1 MIDLSMDATP
11 LPSWTVP
18 LLVAALLLASRPCAS
33 HAQRSPR
40 STGTTSDTPLVL
52 TLDRAVAVALENNFD
67 VRAAELDVRQADA
80 QVREAWGS
88 VLPQLD
94 LTGSYTR
101 NVITANPFA
110 GSDITTFLGGGGES
124 EWLAFNERRRLDTDP
139 TTDPILFNDF
149 QQRQRD
155 SLRASGISL
164 TGGGSNPFSVD
175 NEFRTGVQ
183 LTQTLY
189 NGSAFSAIQGASRFK
204 EVSTLARSREMQVVA
219 NDVYEA
225 FYQALLA
232 QEQAQVLEQRVERSQ
247 QTLQEITTQVAQGVT
262 PKFQRLSAEVELSN
276 VKTEMIQAQ
285 NQADLAVDNLK
296 LAMGLSGDATVRL
309 DGTLNADPQGL
320 YREIS
325 TTRAIDTAIENR
337 ADLRRADLNVELQ
350 EIRKE
355 TTQSQYFPT
364 VQAVANFSYSG
375 RVPDNRTQIQT
386 TDPQNPTNPF
396 FFDQQSRGFFEDEF
410 WNPSFSVGLQLNWNI
425 FSGFQTAARVQQ
437 DQIEVQ
443 RAEVQRDRLRSSIE
457 VEVKRA
463 LRNLETARERIQSQQ
478 QNVNRAELN
487 YDHTSKRVNEGVSS
501 PLELREASDQLD
513 QSRFNYLQAVFDY
526 LVARSDLETALGRPL
541 VDDSDLQMTSR

>member
-1 MIDLSMDATP
+1 M
-11 LPSWTVP
+11 
-18 LLVAALLLASRPCAS
+18 
-33 HAQRSPR
+33 
-40 STGTTSDTPLVL
+40 VL
-52 TLDRAVAVALENNFD
+52 TLDRAVSVALQNNFD
-67 VRAAELDVRQADA
+67 VRTAELDVRLADA

-88 VLPQLD
+88 VLPQID
-94 LTGSYTR
+94 VTGGYTR

-110 GSDITTFLGGGGES
+110 GSDITAFLGGGGET
-124 EWLAFNERRRLDTDP
+124 EWLAFNERRRLDGNP
-139 TTDPILFNDF
+139 GTDPILFTDF

-155 SLRASGISL
+155 SIRAAGISL

-232 QEQAQVLEQRVERSQ
+232 REQAQVLEQRVERSQ

-285 NQADLAVDNLK
+285 NQAELAVDNLK
-296 LAMGLSGDATVRL
+296 LAMGLSGNAAVRL
-309 DGTLNADPQGL
+309 DGTLDADPQDL

-325 TTRAIDTAIENR
+325 TTRAIDTAVERR

-350 EIRKE
+350 KIRKE

-386 TDPQNPTNPF
+386 TDPQDPTNPF
-396 FFDQQSRGFFEDEF
+396 FFDQQDRSFFEDEF
-410 WNPSFSVGLQLNWNI
+410 WNPSFSVGLQLNWNL
-425 FSGFQTAARVQQ
+425 FSGFQTTARVQQ

-443 RAEVQRDRLRSSIE
+443 RAEVQRDQLRHSIE

-463 LRNLETARERIQSQQ
+463 LRNLETARERIQNQQ

-487 YDHTSKRVNEGVSS
+487 YEHTSKRVNEGVSS

-541 VDDSDLQMTSR
+541 IDDPDLQMTSR